1 MKTCPYCG
9 NQNSDDSQFCTEC
22 GKPIPQGRICP
33 HCGACVNDDDAF
45 CTECGK
51 RIDEVSKATSSES
64 TTPKCPHC
72 GASVDDYDVFCQNC
86 GKKIAEEPMP
96 TSTESPHD
104 ADASND
110 DVEVQINETDETEK
124 YNYSVEDET
133 RTWRNKILYILGA
146 IVIVG
151 VLGTCIWNY
160 YSSSQRAERNI
171 ALADSLKR
179 SLQDSIAHVRQM
191 ERVEQD
197 SIYKVQQE
205 EKEFLENFYK
215 RLDAFRLWE
224 EKEELVRENVTQK
237 ALQTLRDGY
246 EYVCET
252 GDCLALWLFSYATGR
267 DMDKELGRKI
277 EHVSDNTF
285 LVTTTWGYSEGPSS
299 KYNYKVRL
307 GIVKEGDSYKIDTIV
322 NVEERTGES
331 V

>member
-51 RIDEVSKATSSES
+51 RIDEVSKATFSES

-133 RTWRNKILYILGA
+133 RTWRNKIFYILGA

-246 EYVCET
+246 EYEDGCD
-252 GDCLALWLFSYATGR
+252 DCLALWMFTFEGGGDLDTL
-267 DMDKELGRKI
+267 LGRKI
-277 EHVSDNTF
+277 ERVSDNTF
-285 LVTTTWGYSEGPSS
+285 LVTTTVGCSNGNPYKEDS
-299 KYNYKVRL
+299 KVRL
-307 GIVKEGDSYKIDTIV
+307 GIVKAEGSYKINSIEKV
-322 NVEERTGES
+322 YSEEK
-331 V
+331 